1 MPCFRRTSRALG
13 RCGTLTSIGKVFAL
27 HTVTVPLL
35 LALCSEPAAG
45 ENDAELRR
53 RAREL
58 AHEILLIDTHVDTPY
73 EIRKTGLDISR
84 RNEKGHFD
92 YVRAREGGLD
102 AVFMAV
108 YVPPEREEK
117 GDARAFADETID
129 LVNTFAA
136 KWPEKFALARSV
148 SEVRQRFGGDR
159 VTIVMG
165 MENGSPVEGDLANL
179 RHFYDRGIRYI
190 TLCHSKNNHI
200 CDSSFDSGPKWHGLS
215 PFGKE
220 LVPAMNR
227 LGMMID
233 VSHVSDDAF
242 YQVLELSQAPVVA
255 THSGCRHFTPGW
267 HRNASDDM
275 IRKLADQGGLMQIN
289 FGSMFVN
296 TRINEAFR
304 AYRRKVNEQIEAHNL
319 EGDERE
325 RYIRQQ
331 WKDFRLERADIRDVV
346 AHIEHVIQLVGVDHV
361 GLGSDFDGVT
371 SLPEGLDDVSGYPNL
386 IYELLK
392 KGHSAGDI
400 RKICAENFL
409 RVWAEV
415 EKAASP
421 SEGK

>member
-1 MPCFRRTSRALG
+1 M
-13 RCGTLTSIGKVFAL
+13 LTSIGKVLAL

-45 ENDAELRR
+45 QTDAELRR

-58 AHEILLIDTHVDTPY
+58 AREILLIDTHVDTPY
-73 EIRKTGLDISR
+73 EIRKTKLDISR

-129 LVNTFAA
+129 LVNTFGA
-136 KWPEKFALARSV
+136 KWPEKFVLARSV
-148 SEVRQRFGGDR
+148 SEVRQQFGGDR

-165 MENGSPVEGDLANL
+165 MENGSSLEGDLANL
-179 RHFYDRGIRYI
+179 RHFYDRGIRYV

-242 YQVLELSQAPVVA
+242 YQVLELSKAPVVA

-267 HRNASDDM
+267 HRNVSDEM
-275 IRKLADQGGLMQIN
+275 IRRLAAKGGLMQIN

-296 TRINEAFR
+296 TRVNEAFR
-304 AYRRKVNEQIEAHNL
+304 AYRRKVNEHIEAHNL

-331 WKDFRLERADIRDVV
+331 WKGFRLGRADIGDVV

-392 KGHSAGDI
+392 KGRSTDDI

-415 EKAASP
+415 ERSASP
-421 SEGK
+421 SERK